1 MTARRV
7 IDDHKD
13 LENIGELS
21 HDELD
26 IHVNDTPF
34 MVLSGSV
41 VPPTARYLEAGSGI
55 TITDSGPGAGVTI
68 SADAAEYVFPTD
80 LSVSLKSGRTF
91 GRFASGELIPATGKT
106 PAEVIL
112 LAISEPIEPT
122 VTLNASNVLTSAF
135 NTTGY
140 VATVLSGSYQI
151 NTSGATVSLATLQ
164 YKIGSSAWS
173 TISTSLDNPFN
184 YNHVFDAPPFL
195 TSTIS
200 YKYTIV
206 DTEGA
211 TSTVTANIIPQ
222 SYLSPTKTLNVTR
235 VNSGEITGE
244 THFKREKGNVAS
256 NIGGTI
262 VRQRINVPITSYSVQ
277 YSIDNST
284 WWDIPDLADVAVSGN
299 PSSITIPS
307 TTHDDITLKTYSTIY
322 YRIKVVDT
330 YQTTYSSSVVVN
342 FYDVIWY
349 GSTESIPSDSSSVR
363 SLSSKIFTD
372 HSNPFNLETG
382 TTQRNFSVAMPS
394 SLSMSEVL
402 DLDALNANI
411 TSTYILSTFSVED
424 GGGISKN
431 YKIYTMTN
439 AIPYTS
445 NHRHQITRV

>member
-34 MVLSGSV
+34 MVLSGAV

-68 SADAAEYVFPTD
+68 SADAAEYVFPSD
-80 LSVSLKSGRTF
+80 LSVNLKSGRTF

-122 VTLNASNVLTSAF
+122 VTLLASNVLTSAF

-140 VATVLSGSYQI
+140 VATVLSGNYQI
-151 NTSGATVSLATLQ
+151 NTAGATVASATLQ
-164 YKIGSSAWS
+164 YKIGSGAWT
-173 TISTSLDNPFN
+173 TISTSLDNPLE
-184 YNHVFDAPPFL
+184 YNHVFDAAPFL

-200 YKYTIV
+200 YRYVII
-206 DTEGA
+206 DSEGA
-211 TSTVTANIIPQ
+211 TATATADIIPQ
-222 SYLSPTKTLNVTR
+222 PYQSPIKTLSLTR
-235 VNSGEITGE
+235 TNPGGVTGE
-244 THFKREKGNVAS
+244 TNLKREIGNIS
-256 NIGGTI
+256 SDIGGTI

-277 YSIDNST
+277 YSTNNSS
-284 WWDIPDLADVAVSGN
+284 WSDVPDLSNVSVVGN

-307 TTHDDITLKTYSTIY
+307 TLHDDATLKTYSTIY

-330 YQTTYSSSVVVN
+330 YQTTYSSATTVN
-342 FYDVIWY
+342 FYDTIWY
-349 GSTESIPSDSSSVR
+349 GPTSSVPSNSLSVR
-363 SLSSKIFTD
+363 SLPSKIFVD
-372 HSNPFNLETG
+372 YSNPFNLETG
-382 TTQRNFSVAMPS
+382 TTQRNFSVAIPN
-394 SLSMSEVL
+394 SLSVSEVL

-411 TSTYILSTFSVED
+411 TSTYVLTTFNVED

>member
-21 HDELD
+21 HDDLD
-26 IHVNDTPF
+26 THVTDTPF
-34 MVLSGSV
+34 MVISGSV

-112 LAISEPIEPT
+112 LAISEPIDPT
-122 VTLNASNVLTSAF
+122 VTLTASNVLTSAF

-140 VATVLSGSYQI
+140 VATVLSGSYAV
-151 NTSGATVSLATLQ
+151 NTPGATISSVTLQ
-164 YKIGSSAWS
+164 CKMGAGAWT
-173 TISTSLDNPFN
+173 TISTSLDNPLSH
-184 YNHVFDAPPFL
+184 NHIFDAPPFL

-200 YKYTIV
+200 YKYVVV
-206 DTEGA
+206 DSEGA
-211 TSTVTANIIPQ
+211 SSNVVADVVPQ
-222 SYLSPTKTLNVTR
+222 SYQSPTKILSLTR
-235 VNSGEITGE
+235 ANPGGIVGESHT
-244 THFKREKGNVAS
+244 KREKGNVAS

-262 VRQRINVPITSYSVQ
+262 TRQRINVPITSYSVQ
-277 YSIDNST
+277 YSTNNSVWIDVPGLT
-284 WWDIPDLADVAVSGN
+284 DVPVLGN
-299 PSSITIPS
+299 PGSVIIPS
-307 TTHDDITLKTYSTIY
+307 TSHDDVMLKTELTIY

-330 YQTTYSSSVVVN
+330 YQTSYSSATTVN
-342 FYDVIWY
+342 FYDTIWY
-349 GSTESIPSDSSSVR
+349 GPVASIPADSSSVR
-363 SLSSKIFTD
+363 SLSFKVFTD
-372 HSNPFNLETG
+372 HTNPFNLETG
-382 TTQRNFSVAMPS
+382 TTQKNFSVAVPG
-394 SLSMSEVL
+394 SLSVSEVL

-411 TSTYILSTFSVED
+411 TSTYVLASFDVED
-424 GGGISKN
+424 GGGTLKN